1 MPLEHDVTFS
11 YQKDI
16 DKALNNF
23 YSKTQIN
30 KLVKQNGIKIAKLPG
45 DTEIWIKVGK
55 HYLILIKSTVAHD
68 ARVFWEYHNHFKPKE
83 LNWKLYDKQT
93 KKTLSHSRTR

>member
-30 KLVKQNGIKIAKLPG
+30 KLVKQNGIKIATVPPNIE
-45 DTEIWIKVGK
+45 TWIKIGK
-55 HYLILIKSTVAHD
+55 HYLILTDSKIAHE

-83 LNWKLYDKQT
+83 LNWKLYEE
-93 KKTLSHSRTR
+93 